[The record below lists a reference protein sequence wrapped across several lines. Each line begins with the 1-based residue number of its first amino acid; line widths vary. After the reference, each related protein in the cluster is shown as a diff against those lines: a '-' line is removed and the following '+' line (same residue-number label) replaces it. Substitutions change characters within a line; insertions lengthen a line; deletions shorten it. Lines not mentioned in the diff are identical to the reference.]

1 MKEKVMLDILKELKD
16 IKIYM
21 TKIYDK
27 LYENDEAG
35 FERDNEV
42 EENVNV
48 RIVVL
53 EKMPDSLKEM
63 FSSLMKELKNEGIS
77 VELDEI

>member
-48 RIVVL
+48 CIVVP